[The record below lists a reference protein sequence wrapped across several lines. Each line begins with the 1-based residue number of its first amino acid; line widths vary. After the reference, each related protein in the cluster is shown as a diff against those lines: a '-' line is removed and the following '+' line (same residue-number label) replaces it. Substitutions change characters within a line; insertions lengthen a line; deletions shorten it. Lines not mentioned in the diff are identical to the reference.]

1 MDFDIYEKDVYE
13 RQVRADKLKHL
24 YKRKLRNLE
33 AFQNGK
39 DLWKSRY

>member
-1 MDFDIYEKDVYE
+1 MDFDIYTKDVFE
-13 RQVRADKLKHL
+13 RQVRVDKLKHL
-24 YKRKLRNLE
+24 YERKLRNLE